1 MINTAWLGLLLI
13 VIILAVIYYIAHIF
27 IWFWGLLKEIF
38 YSRVVNKSE
47 TELNEEI
54 KVD

>member
-1 MINTAWLGLLLI
+1 MINAAWLGLLLI
-13 VIILAVIYYIAHIF
+13 VSILAVIYYIAHIL
-27 IWFWGLLKEIF
+27 IWFWGLLKEVF
-38 YSRVVNKSE
+38 YSPVLNRSE

>member
-13 VIILAVIYYIAHIF
+13 VSILAVIYYIAHIL
-27 IWFWGLLKEIF
+27 IWFWGLLKEVF
-38 YSRVVNKSE
+38 YSREKKRSP
-47 TELNEEI
+47 TEFNEEI

>member
-13 VIILAVIYYIAHIF
+13 VSILAVIYYIAHIL
-27 IWFWGLLKEIF
+27 IWFWGLLKEVF
-38 YSRVVNKSE
+38 YSPVLNRSE